1 MYNSKYYTCE
11 QIDQRLLEGYYDD
24 AVAAGYTGS
33 KAQYLAGLLKA
44 INYSA
49 NPNITA
55 DKVVYNPAISGLT
68 SKNVQEA
75 IDDVCSKLSDLSN
88 NFTGFSKS
96 FTFDKESNNQVNL
109 NDVKFKKGQYACIM
123 VKTTPAISTVYNGN
137 ATNMGEPYPN
147 ISITDGFGE
156 IILGPATSGNAF
168 LGYFGYPSV
177 SSVPI
182 GHTTDFTIFVME
194 SADELPIK
202 VLTQKNTE
210 NIQKNTENIQKNTE
224 NIQQN
229 TENIQQNTENIQKVN
244 SELNIPIIE
253 KSIGYNFSESEFLCN
268 IDTRVI
274 KSGQYIKVKVKTTP
288 AITTTYLGNA
298 KDMTQPYPAINIKN
312 GIGEIIVGPAT
323 SDNGTLLNFGY
334 KSSSSVT
341 AAHKAEFIIGVFN
354 SNNGVTLK
362 EQVQKNTENIQQN
375 TIQWQPEGIIQ
386 YPTSD
391 EFLKGNFRVPGYTAI
406 IRSWGFIGDSLCSGE
421 MECYEGSVKKFI
433 DMYEYS
439 WGQQI
444 CRLCGSE
451 GYNYSS
457 GGQTAKGW
465 INSPGER
472 AWAKA
477 KTTPHQAY
485 IIALGVNDAAQT
497 TVGNVETD
505 VDFDNYENNADT
517 FAGNYFGI
525 IQRIRSISKRSI
537 IFVVTDPRDNNLN
550 EIIKKV
556 PSKFEKVFLIDMT
569 SLIPLYSNTEFIKKY
584 KIGFHMNATGYLYT
598 AYIFMHYIDCI
609 IQKNPSIFKD
619 IALWN
624 TNYTAQAT

>member
-49 NPNITA
+49 NPSITA

-75 IDDVCSKLSDLSN
+75 IDDVCSKLSDLPHS
-88 NFTGFSKS
+88 FTGFSKS
-96 FTFDKESNNQVNL
+96 FTFDKETHSQVRL
-109 NDVKFKKGQYACIM
+109 DEVKFKKGQYACIM
-123 VKTTPAISTVYNGN
+123 VKTTPAISTLYNGN
-137 ATNMGEPYPN
+137 ATNMGNELYPT

-156 IILGPATSGNAF
+156 RIVGPATSDNGF
-168 LGYFGYPSV
+168 LAEFGYPTV

-182 GHTTDFTIFVME
+182 EHTTEFTVFVME
-194 SADELPIK
+194 SADELPMKLLI
-202 VLTQKNTE
+202 QRNTE
-210 NIQKNTENIQKNTE
+210 NIRKNTAKLSDLPHSFTGF
-224 NIQQN
+224 
-229 TENIQQNTENIQKVN
+229 
-244 SELNIPIIE
+244 S
-253 KSIGYNFSESEFLCN
+253 KSFTFDKETHSQVRLDEVKF
-268 IDTRVI
+268 
-274 KSGQYIKVKVKTTP
+274 KKGQYACIMVKTTP
-288 AITTTYLGNA
+288 AISTLYNGNA
-298 KDMTQPYPAINIKN
+298 TNMGNELYPTISITD
-312 GIGEIIVGPAT
+312 GFGERIVGPAT
-323 SDNGTLLNFGY
+323 SDNGFLAEFGY
-334 KSSSSVT
+334 PTVSSVPIEHT
-341 AAHKAEFIIGVFN
+341 TEFTVFVME
-354 SNNGVTLK
+354 SADELPMK
-362 EQVQKNTENIQQN
+362 LLIQRNTENIRKN

-465 INSPGER
+465 INSSGER
-472 AWAKA
+472 TWAKA

-485 IIALGVNDAAQT
+485 IIALGVNDVNQT
-497 TVGNVETD
+497 TAGNVETD

-537 IFVVTDPRDNNLN
+537 IFVVTSPENNNLN

-584 KIGFHMNATGYLYT
+584 KMGSHMNATGYLYT

-624 TNYTAQAT
+624 TNYTAPET

>member
-55 DKVVYNPAISGLT
+55 DKVVYNHAISGLT

-96 FTFDKESNNQVNL
+96 FTFDKESNSQVEL

-137 ATNMGEPYPN
+137 ATNMGEPYPS

-156 IILGPATSGNAF
+156 VIIGPATSGNAF

-202 VLTQKNTE
+202 VLTQQNTE
-210 NIQKNTENIQKNTE
+210 YIQKNTEDIQKNTE
-224 NIQQN
+224 YIQQN
-229 TENIQQNTENIQKVN
+229 TEYIQKVN

-253 KSIGYNFSESEFLCN
+253 KSIGYNFSESEFLCSIN
-268 IDTRVI
+268 TRVI

-298 KDMTQPYPAINIKN
+298 RDMTQPYPHIDIEN
-312 GIGEIIVGPAT
+312 GIGEVIIGPAT

-334 KSSSSVT
+334 RSGSSVT

-354 SNNGVTLK
+354 SNHTVTLK
-362 EQVQKNTENIQQN
+362 EQVQKNTEDIQQN

-556 PSKFEKVFLIDMT
+556 PSKFEKVFLIDLT

-584 KIGFHMNATGYLYT
+584 KMGFHMNATGYLYT

>member
-55 DKVVYNPAISGLT
+55 DKVVYNHAISGLT

-96 FTFDKESNNQVNL
+96 FTFDKESNSQVEL

-137 ATNMGEPYPN
+137 ATNMGEPYPS

-156 IILGPATSGNAF
+156 VIIGPATSGNAF

-202 VLTQKNTE
+202 VLTQQNTE
-210 NIQKNTENIQKNTE
+210 YIQKNTEDIQKNTE
-224 NIQQN
+224 DIQQN
-229 TENIQQNTENIQKVN
+229 TEYIQKVN

-253 KSIGYNFSESEFLCN
+253 KSIGYNFSESEFLCSIN
-268 IDTRVI
+268 TRVI

-298 KDMTQPYPAINIKN
+298 RGMTQPYPHIDIEN
-312 GIGEIIVGPAT
+312 GIGEVIIGPAT

-334 KSSSSVT
+334 RSGSSVT

-354 SNNGVTLK
+354 SNHTVTLK
-362 EQVQKNTENIQQN
+362 EQVQKNTEDIQQN

-556 PSKFEKVFLIDMT
+556 PSKFEKVFLIDLT

-584 KIGFHMNATGYLYT
+584 KMGFHMNATGYLYT

>member
-55 DKVVYNPAISGLT
+55 DKVVYNHAISGLT

-96 FTFDKESNNQVNL
+96 FTFDKESNSQVEL

-137 ATNMGEPYPN
+137 ATNMGEPYPS

-156 IILGPATSGNAF
+156 VIIGPATSGNAF

-202 VLTQKNTE
+202 VLTQQNTE
-210 NIQKNTENIQKNTE
+210 YIQKNTEDIQKNTE
-224 NIQQN
+224 DIQQN
-229 TENIQQNTENIQKVN
+229 TEYIQKVN

-253 KSIGYNFSESEFLCN
+253 KSIGYNFSESEFLCSIN
-268 IDTRVI
+268 TRVI

-298 KDMTQPYPAINIKN
+298 RGMTQPYPHIDIEN
-312 GIGEIIVGPAT
+312 GIGEVIIGPAT

-334 KSSSSVT
+334 SSSSSVT

-354 SNNGVTLK
+354 SNHTVTLK
-362 EQVQKNTENIQQN
+362 EQVQKNTEDIQQN

-556 PSKFEKVFLIDMT
+556 PSKFEKVFLIDLT

-584 KIGFHMNATGYLYT
+584 KMGFHMNATGYLYT

>member
-55 DKVVYNPAISGLT
+55 DKVVYNHAISGLT

-96 FTFDKESNNQVNL
+96 FTFDKESNSQVEL

-137 ATNMGEPYPN
+137 ATNMGEPYPS

-156 IILGPATSGNAF
+156 VIIGPATSGNAF

-202 VLTQKNTE
+202 VLTQQNTE
-210 NIQKNTENIQKNTE
+210 YIQKNTEDIQKNTE
-224 NIQQN
+224 DIQQN
-229 TENIQQNTENIQKVN
+229 TEYIQKVN

-253 KSIGYNFSESEFLCN
+253 KSIGYNFSESEFLCIIN
-268 IDTRVI
+268 TRVI

-298 KDMTQPYPAINIKN
+298 RDMTQPYPHIDIEN
-312 GIGEIIVGPAT
+312 GIGEVIIGPAT

-334 KSSSSVT
+334 RSGSSVT

-354 SNNGVTLK
+354 SNHAVTLK
-362 EQVQKNTENIQQN
+362 EQVQKNTEDIQQN

-556 PSKFEKVFLIDMT
+556 PSKFEKVFLIDLT

-584 KIGFHMNATGYLYT
+584 KMGFHMNATGYLYT

>member
-55 DKVVYNPAISGLT
+55 DKVVYNHAISGLT

-96 FTFDKESNNQVNL
+96 FTFDKESNSQVEL

-137 ATNMGEPYPN
+137 ATNMGEPYPS

-156 IILGPATSGNAF
+156 VIIGPATSGNAF

-202 VLTQKNTE
+202 VLTQQNTE
-210 NIQKNTENIQKNTE
+210 YIQKNTE
-224 NIQQN
+224 
-229 TENIQQNTENIQKVN
+229 
-244 SELNIPIIE
+244 
-253 KSIGYNFSESEFLCN
+253 
-268 IDTRVI
+268 D
-274 KSGQYIKVKVKTTP
+274 
-288 AITTTYLGNA
+288 
-298 KDMTQPYPAINIKN
+298 
-312 GIGEIIVGPAT
+312 
-323 SDNGTLLNFGY
+323 
-334 KSSSSVT
+334 
-341 AAHKAEFIIGVFN
+341 
-354 SNNGVTLK
+354 
-362 EQVQKNTENIQQN
+362 IQQN

-556 PSKFEKVFLIDMT
+556 PSKFEKVFLIDLT

-584 KIGFHMNATGYLYT
+584 KMGFHMNATGYLYT

>member
-55 DKVVYNPAISGLT
+55 DKVVYNHAISGLT

-96 FTFDKESNNQVNL
+96 FTFDKESNSQVEL

-137 ATNMGEPYPN
+137 ATNMGEPYPS

-156 IILGPATSGNAF
+156 VIIGPATSGNAF

-202 VLTQKNTE
+202 VLTQQNTE
-210 NIQKNTENIQKNTE
+210 YIQKNTEDIQKNTE
-224 NIQQN
+224 DIQQN
-229 TENIQQNTENIQKVN
+229 TEYIQKVN

-253 KSIGYNFSESEFLCN
+253 KSIGYNFSESEFLCSIN
-268 IDTRVI
+268 TRVI

-298 KDMTQPYPAINIKN
+298 RGMTQPYPHIDIEN
-312 GIGEIIVGPAT
+312 GIGEVIIGPAT

-334 KSSSSVT
+334 RSGSSVT

-354 SNNGVTLK
+354 SNHAVTLK
-362 EQVQKNTENIQQN
+362 EQVQKNTEDIQQN

-556 PSKFEKVFLIDMT
+556 PSKFEKVFLIDLT

-584 KIGFHMNATGYLYT
+584 KMGFHMNATGYLYT

>member
-68 SKNVQEA
+68 SKNAQEA
-75 IDDVCSKLSDLSN
+75 IDDVCSKFSDLSN

-96 FTFDKESNNQVNL
+96 FTFDKESKYYVKL
-109 NDVKFKKGQYACIM
+109 EDVKFKKGQYVCIM
-123 VKTTPAISTVYNGN
+123 VKTTPAISTVYTGN
-137 ATNMGEPYPN
+137 ATNMGELYPY
-147 ISITDGFGE
+147 ISVIDGFGE
-156 IILGPATSGNAF
+156 IVLGPATSDNAF
-168 LGYFGYPSV
+168 LGNFGYTSV
-177 SSVPI
+177 ASVPM
-182 GHTTDFTIFVME
+182 GHTADFTVFVME

-202 VLTQKNTE
+202 VLTQKANF
-210 NIQKNTENIQKNTE
+210 
-224 NIQQN
+224 
-229 TENIQQNTENIQKVN
+229 
-244 SELNIPIIE
+244 ELNLPIIE
-253 KSIGYNFSESEFLCN
+253 KSMEYNFSKSGFLCTIN
-268 IDTRVI
+268 TKVI

-288 AITTTYLGNA
+288 AIDTIYLGNA
-298 KDMTQPYPAINIKN
+298 NDMTQPYPIIKIEN
-312 GIGEIIVGPAT
+312 GIGEVIIGPAT

-334 KSSSSVT
+334 DSSPSVT
-341 AAHKAEFIIGVFN
+341 ADHKAEFMIGVFD
-354 SNNGVTLK
+354 SNNVVTLK
-362 EQVQKNTENIQQN
+362 DQIQKN

-386 YPTSD
+386 YPTSN

-457 GGQTAKGW
+457 SGQTVKGW

-485 IIALGVNDAAQT
+485 IIALGVNDADQT
-497 TVGNVETD
+497 TAGNVETD

-537 IFVVTDPRDNNLN
+537 IFVVTDPRDNHLN

-584 KIGFHMNATGYLYT
+584 KMGFHMNATGYLYT

-624 TNYTAQAT
+624 TNYTA

>member
-55 DKVVYNPAISGLT
+55 DKVVYNHAISGLT

-96 FTFDKESNNQVNL
+96 FTFDKESNSQVEL

-137 ATNMGEPYPN
+137 ATNMGEPYPS

-156 IILGPATSGNAF
+156 VIIGPATSGNAF

-202 VLTQKNTE
+202 VLTQQNTE
-210 NIQKNTENIQKNTE
+210 YIQKNTEDIQKNTE
-224 NIQQN
+224 DIQQN
-229 TENIQQNTENIQKVN
+229 TEYIQKVN

-253 KSIGYNFSESEFLCN
+253 KSIGYNFSESEFLCSIN
-268 IDTRVI
+268 TRVI

-298 KDMTQPYPAINIKN
+298 RGMTQPYPHIDIEN
-312 GIGEIIVGPAT
+312 GIGEVIIGPAT

-334 KSSSSVT
+334 RSGSSVT

-354 SNNGVTLK
+354 SNHTVTLK
-362 EQVQKNTENIQQN
+362 EQVQKNTGDIQQN

-556 PSKFEKVFLIDMT
+556 PSKFEKVFLIDLT

-584 KIGFHMNATGYLYT
+584 KMGFHMNATGYLYT

>member
-55 DKVVYNPAISGLT
+55 DKVVYNHAISGLT

-96 FTFDKESNNQVNL
+96 FTFDKESNSQVEL

-137 ATNMGEPYPN
+137 ATNMGEPYPS

-156 IILGPATSGNAF
+156 VIIGPATSGNAF

-202 VLTQKNTE
+202 VLTQQNTE
-210 NIQKNTENIQKNTE
+210 YIQKNTEDIQKNTE
-224 NIQQN
+224 YIQQN
-229 TENIQQNTENIQKVN
+229 TEYIQKVN

-253 KSIGYNFSESEFLCN
+253 KSIGYNFSESEFLCSIN
-268 IDTRVI
+268 TRVI

-298 KDMTQPYPAINIKN
+298 RDMTQPYPHIDIEN
-312 GIGEIIVGPAT
+312 GIGEVIIGPAT

-334 KSSSSVT
+334 RSGSSVT

-354 SNNGVTLK
+354 SNHAVTLK
-362 EQVQKNTENIQQN
+362 EQVQKNTEDIQQN

-556 PSKFEKVFLIDMT
+556 PSKFEKVFLIDLT

-584 KIGFHMNATGYLYT
+584 KMGFHMNATGYLYT

>member
-1 MYNSKYYTCE
+1 MTQSYPH
-11 QIDQRLLEGYYDD
+11 ID
-24 AVAAGYTGS
+24 
-33 KAQYLAGLLKA
+33 
-44 INYSA
+44 I
-49 NPNITA
+49 
-55 DKVVYNPAISGLT
+55 
-68 SKNVQEA
+68 KNGV
-75 IDDVCSKLSDLSN
+75 
-88 NFTGFSKS
+88 
-96 FTFDKESNNQVNL
+96 
-109 NDVKFKKGQYACIM
+109 
-123 VKTTPAISTVYNGN
+123 
-137 ATNMGEPYPN
+137 GEV
-147 ISITDGFGE
+147 
-156 IILGPATSGNAF
+156 IIGPATSDNGILLN
-168 LGYFGYPSV
+168 FGYSSG
-177 SSVPI
+177 SSVP
-182 GHTTDFTIFVME
+182 
-194 SADELPIK
+194 ADHKAEFIIDVFNSNNEVTLK
-202 VLTQKNTE
+202 EQV
-210 NIQKNTENIQKNTE
+210 
-224 NIQQN
+224 QQN
-229 TENIQQNTENIQKVN
+229 TENIQQNTENIQQVN

-253 KSIGYNFSESEFLCN
+253 KSIKYNFSESEYVCTL
-268 IDTRVI
+268 DTRVI

-288 AITTTYLGNA
+288 AIPTTYLGHT
-298 KDMTQPYPAINIKN
+298 KDMTQSYPHIDIKN
-312 GIGEIIVGPAT
+312 GVGEVIIGPAT
-323 SDNGTLLNFGY
+323 SDNGILLNFGY
-334 KSSSSVT
+334 SSGSSVP
-341 AAHKAEFIIGVFN
+341 ADHKAEFIIDVFN
-354 SNNGVTLK
+354 SNNEVTLK
-362 EQVQKNTENIQQN
+362 EQVQQNTENIQQN

-584 KIGFHMNATGYLYT
+584 KMGFHMNATGYLYT

>member
-55 DKVVYNPAISGLT
+55 DKVVYNHAISGLT

-96 FTFDKESNNQVNL
+96 FTFDKESNNQVEL

-137 ATNMGEPYPN
+137 ATNMGEPYPS

-202 VLTQKNTE
+202 VLTQQNTE
-210 NIQKNTENIQKNTE
+210 YIQKNTEDIQKNTE
-224 NIQQN
+224 DIQQN
-229 TENIQQNTENIQKVN
+229 TEYIQKVN

-253 KSIGYNFSESEFLCN
+253 KSIGYNFSESEFLCIIN
-268 IDTRVI
+268 TRVI

-298 KDMTQPYPAINIKN
+298 RDMTQPYPHIDIEN
-312 GIGEIIVGPAT
+312 GIGEVIIGPAT

-334 KSSSSVT
+334 SSSSSVT

-354 SNNGVTLK
+354 SNHAVTLK
-362 EQVQKNTENIQQN
+362 EQVQKNTEDIQQN

-465 INSPGER
+465 INSSGER

-556 PSKFEKVFLIDMT
+556 PSKFEKVFLIDLT

-584 KIGFHMNATGYLYT
+584 KMGFHMNATGYLYT

>member
-55 DKVVYNPAISGLT
+55 DKVVYNHAISGLT

-96 FTFDKESNNQVNL
+96 FTFDKESNNQVEL

-137 ATNMGEPYPN
+137 ATNMGEPYPS

-202 VLTQKNTE
+202 VLTQQNTE
-210 NIQKNTENIQKNTE
+210 YIQKNTEDIQKNTE
-224 NIQQN
+224 DIQQN
-229 TENIQQNTENIQKVN
+229 TEYIQKVN

-253 KSIGYNFSESEFLCN
+253 KSIGYNFSESEFLCIIN
-268 IDTRVI
+268 TRVI

-298 KDMTQPYPAINIKN
+298 RDMTQPYPHIDIEN
-312 GIGEIIVGPAT
+312 GIGEVIIGPAT

-334 KSSSSVT
+334 SSSSSVT

-354 SNNGVTLK
+354 SNHTVTLK
-362 EQVQKNTENIQQN
+362 EQVQKNTEDIQQN

-465 INSPGER
+465 INSSGER

-556 PSKFEKVFLIDMT
+556 PSKFEKVFLIDLT

-584 KIGFHMNATGYLYT
+584 KMGFHMNATGYLYT